1 MNSAPT
7 VLTTDCGPAHSLF
20 VLLLIHCLKKNTLEH
35 NNSHSRRTKP
45 NGRSMAHH
53 PQELADLKSAF

>member
-35 NNSHSRRTKP
+35 NSLSRRTKL